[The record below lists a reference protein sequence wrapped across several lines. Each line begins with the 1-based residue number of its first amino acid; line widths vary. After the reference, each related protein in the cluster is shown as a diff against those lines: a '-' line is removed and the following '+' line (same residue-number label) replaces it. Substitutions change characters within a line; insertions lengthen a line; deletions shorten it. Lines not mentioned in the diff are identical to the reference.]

1 MVHTLNDMKKKFE
14 PQHDNP
20 LKKATRFGAKPDFGS
35 TFVNF
40 QHPDNAPGFM
50 AEKARFEGTSN
61 NFLTRECKASRTE
74 TSFKAST
81 LNDKVS
87 FQQEDK
93 MKKQN
98 LHEARLATKRVHN
111 MRIDN

>member
-1 MVHTLNDMKKKFE
+1 MIIVSSNSLICLILNLYFFKTA
-14 PQHDNP
+14 

-50 AEKARFEGTSN
+50 AEKTRFEGTSN

-93 MKKQN
+93 MKK
-98 LHEARLATKRVHN
+98 
-111 MRIDN
+111 